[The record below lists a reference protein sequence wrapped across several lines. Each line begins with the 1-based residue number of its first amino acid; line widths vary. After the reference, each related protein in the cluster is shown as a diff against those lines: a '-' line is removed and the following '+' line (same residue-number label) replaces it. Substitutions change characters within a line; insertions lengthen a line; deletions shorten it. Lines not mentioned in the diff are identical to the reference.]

1 MLNFAMT
8 KENNNPL
15 NLAATVIRQKIMK
28 TTANNIIS
36 ENINNIQFIEL
47 CEFMQE
53 MIEQSMNALDSHDAE
68 HLMWYEDCSMTDYF
82 QEWTEIWNDDDE
94 MVGEGIDTVAHSFVL
109 NDSTRADFECAFEQA
124 RDNAFER
131 IIKVIAEEVEEY
143 EEDIYNPIESIDL
156 DDSLTEDEERLL
168 EADAEYIKAAGD
180 EAVITYT
187 PSMFIADHINN
198 ACDGLE
204 KRGYKKIACDSS
216 NDLIFF
222 LCEEFCNR
230 LIEEG
235 CSVDK
240 IAEWLGATVVVTYQG
255 ADADDYQKTWYK

>member
-1 MLNFAMT
+1 
-8 KENNNPL
+8 
-15 NLAATVIRQKIMK
+15 MK
-28 TTANNIIS
+28 NSANNIIS
-36 ENINNIQFIEL
+36 ENINDFQFIEL

-82 QEWTEIWNDDDE
+82 HEWTEIWNDDGE
-94 MVGEGIDTVAHSFVL
+94 PVGEGIDTVAHSFVL
-109 NDSTRADFECAFEQA
+109 NDSTRADFEVAFEQA

-131 IIKVIAEEVEEY
+131 IIKAIAEEVEEY

-180 EAVITYT
+180 EAEITYT

-235 CSVDK
+235 CSVEK

-255 ADADDYQKTWYK
+255 ADAFDYQKTWYK